1 MSEFNNCDKNI
12 TGCCNESQQDQ
23 PIRNSAKQQCCN
35 TNSDSNIEEKP
46 LALVKKTVVVSK
58 NIKKKQIPDD
68 IINNEALNL
77 AIKNLPINYNFEIHK
92 TIWRIRTEGSKLV
105 ALQFPE
111 GLLLYACIITDILIK
126 FAKVEVLIL
135 GDVTYGACCIDD
147 YTAQKLGA
155 NLLVHYGHSCLVPI
169 NVTRIKVMYVFV
181 EIHFDFSHL
190 IDCINKNFNT
200 ETKLALMGT
209 IQFTTAIHSARV
221 ELAKSYPNIFI
232 PQSKPLSG
240 GNKKFIYTFKNFS
253 YIYSNIIYIYSQTK
267 MLYISSNLSQIF
279 SNINICIIL

>member
-1 MSEFNNCDKNI
+1 MSEFSKCDKDI
-12 TGCCNESQQDQ
+12 SQVCCSSHQDE
-23 PIRNSAKQQCCN
+23 PVRNSSKQQQICN
-35 TNSDSNIEEKP
+35 TNDSNIEQKP
-46 LALVKKTVVVSK
+46 LALVKKKVVVSK
-58 NIKKKQIPDD
+58 SIKKNQIPDD

-126 FAKVEVLIL
+126 FAKVEVLVL

-155 NLLVHYGHSCLVPI
+155 SLLVHYGHSCLVPI

-190 IDCINKNFNT
+190 INCVIENFDK

-240 GNKKFIYTFKNFS
+240 GNKACYMYLCIYRSLINH
-253 YIYSNIIYIYSQTK
+253 IYIH
-267 MLYISSNLSQIF
+267 ISFLMN
-279 SNINICIIL
+279 